1 MSSITSNKRKLKNII
16 EITKELIATEVK
28 GPKEED
34 DIHILEG
41 QIRKIKAI
49 KEELEVNSRKI
60 EIIQDEWEANIQKL
74 KTSERIEAEN
84 ELTNFINENQIE
96 GTYKIAKTKIRSWNS
111 IETDYLVMRSQ
122 KEPTIPQNEQN
133 TTMNESRGN
142 THGLKPP
149 LLKLVTLEGP
159 NWSDFWPIWKLNS

>member
-28 GPKEED
+28 GPTEED
-34 DIHILEG
+34 DIHVLEG

-49 KEELEVNSRKI
+49 KEELESNTRKI

-84 ELTNFINENQIE
+84 EITNFINENQIE
-96 GTYKIAKTKIRSWNS
+96 SIYKIAKTKIRNWNS
-111 IETDYLVMRSQ
+111 IEIDYLVMRSQ
-122 KEPTIPQNEQN
+122 KEPTLQNEQN

-142 THGLKPP
+142 THVLKPP
-149 LLKLVTLEGP
+149 LLKQ
-159 NWSDFWPIWKLNS
+159 